1 MALCPARSRSI
12 KKGFALKVLS
22 KMKLFRPS
30 VMAVCL
36 VIALPVVA
44 GAWLVEE
51 WKSQVVGRTGNQR
64 FAAVGCHCAV

>member
-1 MALCPARSRSI
+1 M
-12 KKGFALKVLS
+12 LS

-30 VMAVCL
+30 VLAICL

-51 WKSQVVGRTGNQR
+51 WKSHVV
-64 FAAVGCHCAV
+64 